1 MKKPLTIGLLTAAI
15 IAGALS
21 LVRVDGG
28 NRAPATVL
36 TEAAAADGEAAPAVV
51 RMAQLA
57 VNANAP
63 AVPYMLDY
71 QRGPRII
78 HVPQPGEGAQERTSE
93 RVVKKP
99 AARATLERRPEPA
112 ATADDEDDDVEVAPS
127 PPPRPRAP
135 LPKPRAA
142 APPQPP
148 AAITPRWKLRSD
160 QPPAPPPPPPGPR
173 RAVLS
178 APPPDT
184 FGPTPIRPTPRF
196 DGKAEQTGKF
206 TAPSEPAPPPA
217 NVSEAE
223 PPVGYSPPATPEPPV
238 AYSPPASPEPPVSYS
253 PPPLGYSPQA
263 ED

>member
-1 MKKPLTIGLLTAAI
+1 LKKPLTIGLLTAAI

-28 NRAPATVL
+28 VQAPANVV
-36 TEAAAADGEAAPAVV
+36 TEASAADSEAAPTVV

-57 VNANAP
+57 VSANAP
-63 AVPYMLDY
+63 MAPYMLDY

-78 HVPQPGEGAQERTSE
+78 HVPQPGEGARERTND
-93 RVVKKP
+93 RAVKMP
-99 AARATLERRPEPA
+99 AARASLERRPEPA
-112 ATADDEDDDVEVAPS
+112 ATAADEDDDTDVDVTPS
-127 PPPRPRAP
+127 PPPRQRAP

-142 APPQPP
+142 AAPPQPP
-148 AAITPRWKLRSD
+148 AAMTPRWKLRSET
-160 QPPAPPPPPPGPR
+160 PPPPPPPPPGPR

-178 APPPDT
+178 APPPGT

-196 DGKAEQTGKF
+196 DGKAEQADKF
-206 TAPSEPAPPPA
+206 AAPSEPAMPPA
-217 NVSEAE
+217 AVSETE
-223 PPVGYSPPATPEPPV
+223 PPAGYSPPATPEPAP
-238 AYSPPASPEPPVSYS
+238 SYS